1 MSSNGLFPNKH
12 GCSCFMHTVLILSHF
27 LFMFFTLPCLGT
39 LCSYCKKV
47 SPNRDQAL
55 LLPLSV
61 YMDALWLKLPGYNVL
76 THNDMLFLWV
86 CWFTVEWFSS
96 SISAGLEKHGSL
108 LWRLNTGLLLRLNL
122 FICHPTIHWE
132 TGDRRGRWCCF
143 RGTTAGVLQP
153 NGHVFTFGCFLIS
166 HCNENSTLKN

>member
-1 MSSNGLFPNKH
+1 MVVLV
-12 GCSCFMHTVLILSHF
+12 SCIQFWSCHI
-27 LFMFFTLPCLGT
+27 FFY
-39 LCSYCKKV
+39 LCS
-47 SPNRDQAL
+47 L
-55 LLPLSV
+55 LYPVLVHCVHTAKRFPQTETKHSCYLNV
-61 YMDALWLKLPGYNVL
+61 YIWMHYDLNCLD
-76 THNDMLFLWV
+76 TTV
-86 CWFTVEWFSS
+86 CLHTMTCFFECADSQFEWFSS

-166 HCNENSTLKN
+166 HCNENST